1 VVTRSALL
9 STAFIAILANP
20 GAAQSPGEL
29 YHKACDEGD
38 AYVCNLLGIMYESG
52 KGVTKDLVV
61 ASSLYRRA
69 CESGELMGCTNLGLM
84 YEVGIGVALDPAR
97 AVGLFR
103 VACEGGQQLSCEQLN
118 KTEFNPGVT
127 LSSQLNKVGRVGD
140 AETHEPLSEA
150 IVELPL
156 LGIRTIS
163 DARGRFEIENVPLG
177 QHVVQAQRLGYG
189 VLTATLDFP
198 GSSNLV
204 LLLRKGPA
212 GDLDAPGTV
221 EGRVIDG
228 MGNRPLADVDISVLG
243 QRRART
249 VSNQNG
255 RFRLRNIDP
264 GLVEVR
270 FIRIGYA
277 PRTATL
283 IVQPNRTTEVSAT
296 MVTQPIE
303 LEAIQVTA
311 RPSHLEQN
319 GFFARMEHGR
329 GTLVTPQDMA
339 RIDPIIVS
347 DVIRERVPGIRIQY
361 GAGGEARVVTTRA
374 SGLSVENP
382 ECVMEI
388 FVDGMRQGDE
398 DLDRYNPEQIQAM
411 EIYQGVSTPIQFTSS
426 FNACGVVLLWTRR
439 GA

>member
-1 VVTRSALL
+1 MVTRSALL
-9 STAFIAILANP
+9 GTAFIAFLANSVS
-20 GAAQSPGEL
+20 AQLSGEL

-38 AYVCNLLGIMYESG
+38 RYVCNLLGIMHESG
-52 KGVTKDLVV
+52 KGVTKDLSI

-69 CESGELMGCTNLGLM
+69 CEGGELMGCTNLGLM
-84 YEVGIGVALDPAR
+84 YEAGVGVAPDPAR

-103 VACEGGQQLSCEQLN
+103 VACEGGQQLSCEQLDRMEFT
-118 KTEFNPGVT
+118 TEFT
-127 LSSQLNKVGRVGD
+127 LPPRFNRVGRVGD
-140 AETHEPLSEA
+140 AETHEPLSDA
-150 IVELPL
+150 IVELPS
-156 LGIRTIS
+156 LGIHTIS
-163 DARGRFEIENVPLG
+163 DDQGRFQIEDVPPG
-177 QHVVQAQRLGYG
+177 QYLVQAQRLGYG

-198 GSSNLV
+198 GNPDLV

-212 GDLDAPGTV
+212 GDIKAPGTV

-228 MGNRPLADVDISVLG
+228 MGNAALADVDISVLG
-243 QRRART
+243 QPRART
-249 VSNQNG
+249 VSNQSG
-255 RFRLRNIDP
+255 RFRLRNVDP

-296 MVTQPIE
+296 MLTQPIE

-319 GFFARMEHGR
+319 GFFTRMGRGR
-329 GTLVTPQDMA
+329 GTLVTPQDLA
-339 RIDPIIVS
+339 QIDPIIVS

-388 FVDGMRQGDE
+388 FVDGMRQGDA

-411 EIYQGVSTPIQFTSS
+411 EIYQGVSTPIEFTSS

>member
-1 VVTRSALL
+1 MIRSALL
-9 STAFIAILANP
+9 STAFIALLANP
-20 GAAQSPGEL
+20 GLAQLSGEL

-38 AYVCNLLGIMYESG
+38 PYVCNLLGIMHESG
-52 KGVTKDLVV
+52 RAVTKDLSI
-61 ASSLYRRA
+61 ASNLYRRA
-69 CESGELMGCTNLGLM
+69 CEGGELMGCTNLGLM
-84 YEVGIGVALDPAR
+84 YEAGIGVAPDPAR

-103 VACEGGQQLSCEQLN
+103 VACEGGQQLSCEQLDR
-118 KTEFNPGVT
+118 TEFT
-127 LSSQLNKVGRVGD
+127 LPAQFNRIGRVGD

-156 LGIRTIS
+156 LGIRAVS
-163 DARGRFEIENVPLG
+163 DPQGRFEIEDVPPG
-177 QHVVQAQRLGYG
+177 QHLVQAQRLGYG

-198 GSSNLV
+198 GNPDLV

-212 GDLDAPGTV
+212 GDLRAPGTV

-228 MGNRPLADVDISVLG
+228 MGNISLANVDISVLG
-243 QRRART
+243 QPRTRT

-255 RFRLRNIDP
+255 RFRLRNVDP
-264 GLVEVR
+264 GLVKVR
-270 FIRIGYA
+270 FVRIGYA

-296 MVTQPIE
+296 MLTQPIE

-319 GFFARMEHGR
+319 GFFTRMERGR
-329 GTLVTPQDMA
+329 GTLVTPQDLD

-411 EIYQGVSTPIQFTSS
+411 EIYQGVSTPIEFTSS